1 MSSPD
6 GSGTERPVQPGGSM
20 LYFLHAN
27 GYPPEAYGSLIAQL
41 GQEAEVAFPSMR
53 PLWPGQNPRRL
64 TSWHQLAD
72 DLVRELVNHNRRA
85 VIGVGHSL
93 GGVVALLAAARHPG
107 LFRKLVLI
115 EPVFL
120 PEWWYAL
127 LSGMPVSWRHRMVP
141 LARQALRR
149 RTWWSDAATAFSHLR
164 RKTVFRRIPDAVFRE
179 MMAAMVR
186 PGETGGVA
194 LQYSRDW
201 EARIYATV
209 TNPWRALRQ
218 LPIPVLIL
226 RGLESDTLPDKIWA
240 RMEKALPTGF
250 FREIG
255 GAGHLLPFEK
265 PGETVSAI
273 RAFLKNS

>member
-6 GSGTERPVQPGGSM
+6 GSGTDRPVLPGRSM
-20 LYFLHAN
+20 LHFLHAN
-27 GYPPEAYGSLIAQL
+27 GYPPLAYKSLIALL
-41 GQEAEVAFPSMR
+41 GQDAEVVFPAMR
-53 PLWPGQNPRRL
+53 PLWPGQHPSRL

-72 DLVRELVNHNRRA
+72 DLVKELVNQNRRA

-127 LSGMPVSWRHRMVP
+127 LSVMPVSWRYRMIP

-149 RTWWSDAATAFSHLR
+149 RTWWSDTETAFTHLR
-164 RKTVFRRIPDAVFRE
+164 RKAVFRRIPDAVFRE
-179 MMAAMVR
+179 MMTAMVR
-186 PGETGGVA
+186 PGETGGVVLHYA
-194 LQYSRDW
+194 RDW

-209 TNPWRALRQ
+209 TNPWRALRHLQ
-218 LPIPVLIL
+218 VPVLIL
-226 RGLESDTLPDKIWA
+226 RGKESDTLPDKVWT
-240 RMEKALPTGF
+240 RMEKALPTGY

-255 GAGHLLPFEK
+255 EAGHLLPFEK
-265 PGETVSAI
+265 PLETAAEVL
-273 RAFLKNS
+273 AFLRNS

>member
-6 GSGTERPVQPGGSM
+6 GSGTERPVPTGRSM
-20 LYFLHAN
+20 LHFLHAN
-27 GYPPEAYGSLIAQL
+27 GYPPGAYASLIAL
-41 GQEAEVAFPSMR
+41 WRNDAEVVCPPLR
-53 PLWPGQNPRRL
+53 PLWPDEDHSRL
-64 TSWHQLAD
+64 TSWHPLAD
-72 DLVRELVNHNRRA
+72 DLVKELANQNRRE

-120 PEWWYAL
+120 PECWYAL
-127 LSGMPVSWRHRMVP
+127 LSCMPVSWRYRMVP

-149 RTWWSDAATAFSHLR
+149 RTWWSDKETAFTHLR
-164 RKTVFRRIPDAVFRE
+164 RKAVFRRIPDAVFRE
-179 MMAAMVR
+179 MMAAMVH
-186 PGETGGVA
+186 PGDAGGVE
-194 LQYSRDW
+194 LRYPRDW

-226 RGLESDTLPDKIWA
+226 RGKESDTLPDKVWS
-240 RMEKALPTGF
+240 RMKRSLPTGSF
-250 FREIG
+250 CEIAE
-255 GAGHLLPFEK
+255 AGHLLPFEK
-265 PGETVSAI
+265 PVETGAEI
-273 RAFLKNS
+273 LAFLRNT